1 MGAIIGTRAPSASRQ
16 AMPGKA
22 IASQGGVEAAVAE
35 PDRRKVKGVMADTPT
50 SISRRRGSA
59 PILVN
64 PAYTSQIDSRTG
76 LLQGRRRRDRFYC
89 RDGVVLDADVNA
101 ACNIPARLYDEE
113 ITLYMPYRAMRA
125 QLADYIKEERAS
137 SDR

>member
-59 PILVN
+59 PALVN
-64 PAYTSQIDSRTG
+64 PAY
-76 LLQGRRRRDRFYC
+76 
-89 RDGVVLDADVNA
+89 
-101 ACNIPARLYDEE
+101 
-113 ITLYMPYRAMRA
+113 
-125 QLADYIKEERAS
+125 
-137 SDR
+137 